1 MENKQ
6 LLKSLTQGGK
16 PSTANKSGSPL
27 TGVLTKLKGLPG
39 VSTLS
44 KAAKDTKP
52 KQILDFAVFTV
63 GIYLMY
69 KFGKAVAE
77 TIDNQMPTEKS
88 MMDMMRS
95 MQGPPGMPPPPM

>member
-16 PSTANKSGSPL
+16 PATASKSGSAL
-27 TGVLTKLKGLPG
+27 NGMVTKLKALPG
-39 VSTLS
+39 VSALS

-52 KQILDFAVFTV
+52 KQIVDFAVFAV

>member
-1 MENKQ
+1 MENVKT
-6 LLKSLTQGGK
+6 LKAISGK
-16 PSTANKSGSPL
+16 SSMTKGSA
-27 TGVLTKLKGLPG
+27 VDAMMQKLKNVPG
-39 VSTLS
+39 MEQVRKTWKS
-44 KAAKDTKP
+44 TKP
-52 KQILDFAVFTV
+52 KQMFDIVIFTL

-88 MMDMMRS
+88 MMDMMRN